1 VDQKMKEFNVLAIGD
16 IVGKPGR
23 LALQAKLPELRREWN
38 VHFVVANGENVA
50 GTGSGITESLVGKL
64 FDAGVDVITLGDH
77 TWKKQEIASTLDREP
92 RLLRPHNYSRRAAGT
107 GVGLY
112 ETSAGV
118 PVGVISVMGRLYMN
132 TVIDCPFQAADRA
145 LEHLKNR
152 TGIVLVD
159 IHAEATSEKQ
169 ALGWYL
175 DGRVSA
181 VFGTHTHVQT
191 ADERILPKGT
201 GFLTDLGMTG
211 PYRSVLGRRVDAVLH
226 RFLTHMYER
235 FDVATGEEK
244 IAGALFR
251 IDSSTGKTL
260 SVQRVLVEAA
270 VSPGEAEE
278 AGAGGR
284 DGDSSF
290 P

>member
-1 VDQKMKEFNVLAIGD
+1 MEFNVLAIGD

-23 LALQAKLPELRREWN
+23 LALQAKLAALRAEWN

-77 TWKKQEIASTLDREP
+77 TWKKQEIASTLEREP
-92 RLLRPHNYSRRAAGT
+92 RLLRPHNYSRRASGT

-112 ETSAGV
+112 ETSGV
-118 PVGVISVMGRLYMN
+118 AVGVIDVMGRLYMN

-145 LEHLKNR
+145 LEHLKGR
-152 TGIVLVD
+152 AKVILVD
-159 IHAEATSEKQ
+159 MHAEATSEKQ
-169 ALGWYL
+169 ALGWHL

-201 GFLTDLGMTG
+201 GFITDIGMTG
-211 PYRSVLGRRVDAVLH
+211 PYRSILGRRVDAVLH

-235 FDVATGEEK
+235 FDVAVGEEK
-244 IAGALFR
+244 IGGALFT
-251 IDSSTGKTL
+251 IDTETGKTL
-260 SVQRVLVEAA
+260 AVRRVLVDVAVKADEANER
-270 VSPGEAEE
+270 P
-278 AGAGGR
+278 GR
-284 DGDSSF
+284 DEG
-290 P
+290 